1 MVSAIAL
8 PRPSLNRSG
17 QCLRNDV
24 IVPHASKH
32 AAQKRPSLHDF
43 ISPGLNK
50 AEQTEPGASF
60 PFLNVS
66 EVNSACRTL
75 TGTSVTHLRFVIANV
90 ETSVYAAHSV
100 RY

>member
-1 MVSAIAL
+1 MRLYHSGPKVWTVSAIVL

-32 AAQKRPSLHDF
+32 AAQKRQSLYDF
-43 ISPGLNK
+43 SSLGLNK
-50 AEQTEPGASF
+50 ADQTEPDVFF

-66 EVNSACRTL
+66 EVNSARRTL
-75 TGTSVTHLRFVIANV
+75 TGPV
-90 ETSVYAAHSV
+90 
-100 RY
+100 